1 MAVRII
7 RAVSCMRQEDDPV
20 MSRGFMPVLVTGA
33 SGFIGAHVVCQLL
46 ERGFSVRAM
55 LRDVSLSEMFPENEK
70 LEIVQGDLFDVESLK
85 SAVSGCEDVVH
96 CAAALYVGAKD
107 VKKEVVD
114 PSVIGVQNLCSVMDN
129 VKRIVHT
136 SSVAA
141 IRSTRFEN
149 GVVFSN
155 KDWCDDATETR
166 NAYGFAKAEAERIM
180 RKWAENRE
188 VRLVTIHPSIVFG
201 PILHKRHLEGSMSY
215 LKHFIKGPPFVLDV
229 HINFVDVRDVAVAHV
244 NALTKGVD
252 RERYIIH
259 KEGMWMKEIGQT
271 LTSNLPKK
279 YASRKLP
286 RIFAYLLALFHPK
299 LSIKQLKGSL
309 GTHVSYDVKDSF
321 EILELPNLEV
331 VDTLVDSVNS
341 VKAQD

>member
-1 MAVRII
+1 
-7 RAVSCMRQEDDPV
+7 MRQEDDPV
-20 MSRGFMPVLVTGA
+20 MSGGFMPVLVTGA

-46 ERGFSVRAM
+46 DRGFSVRAM
-55 LRDVSLSEMFPENEK
+55 LRDVSLSEMFPKNEN

-85 SAVSGCEDVVH
+85 SVISGCEDVIH

-107 VKKEVVD
+107 VKRDVVD

-180 RKWAENRE
+180 RKWAENRD

-321 EILELPNLEV
+321 EILELPNIEV

>member
-1 MAVRII
+1 
-7 RAVSCMRQEDDPV
+7 MRQEDDPV
-20 MSRGFMPVLVTGA
+20 MSGGFMPVLVTGA

-46 ERGFSVRAM
+46 DRGFSVRAM
-55 LRDVSLSEMFPENEK
+55 LRDISLLEMFPENEN
-70 LEIVQGDLFDVESLK
+70 LEIVKGDLFDVESLK
-85 SAVSGCEDVVH
+85 SAVSGCEDVIH

-107 VKKEVVD
+107 VKKDVVD

-180 RKWAENRE
+180 RKWAENRN

-229 HINFVDVRDVAVAHV
+229 HINFVDVRDVAAAHV

-321 EILELPNLEV
+321 EILELPNIEV

>member
-1 MAVRII
+1 
-7 RAVSCMRQEDDPV
+7 MRQEDDPV
-20 MSRGFMPVLVTGA
+20 MSGGFMPVLVTGA

-46 ERGFSVRAM
+46 DRGFSVRAM
-55 LRDVSLSEMFPENEK
+55 LRDVSLSEMFPENEN

-85 SAVSGCEDVVH
+85 SAVSGCEDVIH

-107 VKKEVVD
+107 VKKDVVD

-180 RKWAENRE
+180 RKWAEIE
-188 VRLVTIHPSIVFG
+188 MFG
-201 PILHKRHLEGSMSY
+201 
-215 LKHFIKGPPFVLDV
+215 
-229 HINFVDVRDVAVAHV
+229 
-244 NALTKGVD
+244 
-252 RERYIIH
+252 
-259 KEGMWMKEIGQT
+259 
-271 LTSNLPKK
+271 
-279 YASRKLP
+279 
-286 RIFAYLLALFHPK
+286 
-299 LSIKQLKGSL
+299 
-309 GTHVSYDVKDSF
+309 
-321 EILELPNLEV
+321 
-331 VDTLVDSVNS
+331 
-341 VKAQD
+341 

>member
-1 MAVRII
+1 
-7 RAVSCMRQEDDPV
+7 MRQEDDPV
-20 MSRGFMPVLVTGA
+20 MSGGFMPVLVTGA

-46 ERGFSVRAM
+46 DRGFSVRAM
-55 LRDVSLSEMFPENEK
+55 LRDVSLSEMFPENEN

-85 SAVSGCEDVVH
+85 SVISGCEDVIH

-107 VKKEVVD
+107 VKRDVVD

-180 RKWAENRE
+180 RKWAENRD

-321 EILELPNLEV
+321 EILELPNIEV

>member
-1 MAVRII
+1 MSA
-7 RAVSCMRQEDDPV
+7 APMRQEDDPV
-20 MSRGFMPVLVTGA
+20 LSRGVMPVLVTGA

-55 LRDVSLSEMFPENEK
+55 LRDTSLSMMFPKDGN
-70 LEIVQGDLFDVESLK
+70 LEIVKGDLFDVESLK
-85 SAVSGCEDVVH
+85 SAVSGCEDVIH

-107 VKKEVVD
+107 VKRDVVD
-114 PSVIGVQNLCSVMDN
+114 PSVVGVQNLCSVMDG
-129 VKRIVHT
+129 VKRIIHT

-141 IRSTRFEN
+141 IRSTDYEN
-149 GVVFSN
+149 GKVFSR
-155 KDWCDDATETR
+155 KDWCDDASETR

-180 RKWAENRE
+180 REWAKDKD

-229 HINFVDVRDVAVAHV
+229 HINFVDVRDVAIAHV
-244 NALTKGVD
+244 NALEKGVD

-271 LTSNLPKK
+271 LTNNLPNK
-279 YASRKLP
+279 YATRKLP
-286 RIFAYLLALFHPK
+286 SIFAYLLAVFHPK
-299 LSIKQLKGSL
+299 LSVNQLKGSL
-309 GTHVSYDVKDSF
+309 GNHVGYDVEDSF
-321 EILELPNLEV
+321 STLDLPDYDV
-331 VDTLVDSVNS
+331 ASTLVDSVNS

>member
-1 MAVRII
+1 
-7 RAVSCMRQEDDPV
+7 MRQEDDPV
-20 MSRGFMPVLVTGA
+20 MSGRFMPVLVTGA

-46 ERGFSVRAM
+46 DRGFSVRAM
-55 LRDVSLSEMFPENEK
+55 LRDVSLSEMFPENEN

-85 SAVSGCEDVVH
+85 SVISGCEDVIH

-107 VKKEVVD
+107 VKRDVVD

-180 RKWAENRE
+180 RKWAENRD

-321 EILELPNLEV
+321 EILELPNIEV

>member
-1 MAVRII
+1 
-7 RAVSCMRQEDDPV
+7 MRQEDDPV
-20 MSRGFMPVLVTGA
+20 MSGGFMPVLVTGA

-46 ERGFSVRAM
+46 DRGFSVRAM
-55 LRDVSLSEMFPENEK
+55 LRDVSLSEILPENEN
-70 LEIVQGDLFDVESLK
+70 LEIVQGDLFDVESLR
-85 SAVSGCEDVVH
+85 SAVSGCEDVIH

-107 VKKEVVD
+107 VRKDVVD

-166 NAYGFAKAEAERIM
+166 NAYGFAKAEAERNM
-180 RKWAENRE
+180 RKWAENRD

-321 EILELPNLEV
+321 EVLELPNIEV